1 MEKGIN
7 MKIIKKYRI
16 KDVDFEIFDIDFQ
29 NGLYGDGSNK
39 RKCIRFFN
47 GEWWERSYRIE
58 LHPMYAEAA
67 EELYQ
72 KRLKKKHKM
81 VDTYGGKLVE
91 NITQAVAYDI
101 LYKD

>member
-1 MEKGIN
+1 MQKQQ
-7 MKIIKKYRI
+7 
-16 KDVDFEIFDIDFQ
+16 Q
-29 NGLYGDGSNK
+29 N
-39 RKCIRFFN
+39 FT
-47 GEWWERSYRIE
+47 
-58 LHPMYAEAA
+58 
-67 EELYQ
+67 Q